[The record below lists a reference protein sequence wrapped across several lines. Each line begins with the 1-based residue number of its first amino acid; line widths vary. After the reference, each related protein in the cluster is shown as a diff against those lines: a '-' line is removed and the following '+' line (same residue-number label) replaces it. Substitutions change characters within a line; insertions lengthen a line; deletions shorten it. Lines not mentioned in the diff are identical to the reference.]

1 MQGNDLQLRGE
12 TGECHLQTQVLRESS
27 EKVLSETT
35 VCLFFVLWAYM
46 SKFSLVTKMTSE
58 HYSAIWTR
66 SSVVERYLQDGLNEP
81 KKPPIAYW
89 KACVQ
94 KVLIF

>member
-1 MQGNDLQLRGE
+1 MAICVFLVEL
-12 TGECHLQTQVLRESS
+12 
-27 EKVLSETT
+27 T
-35 VCLFFVLWAYM
+35 VCLFFVLWAYIAELCLV
-46 SKFSLVTKMTSE
+46 SKATLE

-94 KVLIF
+94 KILIFQVAVNVLKTKIFSTLLI